1 MSQLERGQRE
11 SCPACETDNID
22 GSVAA
27 FEGICETCGF
37 VIRDETNSVSLEWE
51 VADGEFGYPET
62 RDWMSECRIRN
73 ATEQQLA
80 EAFETLEE
88 FANHLGLSNE
98 VRKETSDIY
107 CDAFR
112 AKLTDGRATAC
123 IVAACLRLASRRTGI
138 PIPMSR
144 LTEFSDVDEKKF
156 HSSHLALCNEL
167 NIDPR
172 MPKPPEYISFIQL
185 VLGLTDADREAA
197 EQFVSKVGGK
207 QAFVGKDPAG
217 IAAGGVYLLQDDLT
231 QSDVAKAVGLSTET
245 VRQRIQQ
252 LREVSNHV

>member
-1 MSQLERGQRE
+1 MTQLEQGQSE

-22 GSVAA
+22 GSVEA
-27 FEGICETCGF
+27 FEGVCETCGF

-51 VADGEFGYPET
+51 VVDGKFGYPET
-62 RDWMSECRIRN
+62 RDWMSECQIRN

-80 EAFETLEE
+80 EAFETIEE
-88 FANHLGLSNE
+88 FANQLGLSNE

-112 AKLTDGRATAC
+112 AKLTDGRVTDC

-138 PIPMSR
+138 PIPVSR
-144 LTEFSDVDEKKF
+144 LTEFSDVEEKKF
-156 HSSHLALCNEL
+156 HSSHLALCGEL
-167 NIDPR
+167 NIEPR
-172 MPKPPEYISFIQL
+172 MPGPPEYISFIQL
-185 VLGLTDADREAA
+185 VLGLTDTEREAA
-197 EQFVSKVGGK
+197 EQFVHRVEGK

-217 IAAGGVYLLQDDLT
+217 IAAGGVYILQDNFT
-231 QSDVAKAVGLSTET
+231 QSDVAKVVGLSTET

-252 LREVSNHV
+252 LREVSNDV